1 MSHDRRTVWLT
12 ASCFAGTPLAPVITD
27 IKLLESDR
35 DDGQSKSYNLTFS
48 WKVTLDE
55 LRPVDFFTG
64 TLTLRGV
71 RDTNSSSD
79 GDGKSNSKSYNF
91 TVDGNTTTEYTVVG
105 VEPASEYTVTVC
117 AWNSRGSNCSLPG
130 THSSK
135 VGGVKEDEE
144 DDGLPA
150 GVIVSIV
157 LLVVFVLVCCCLCCL
172 CFCLFCCK
180 FKLSDWISYRP
191 EKRG

>member
-12 ASCFAGTPLAPVITD
+12 DSCFAGTPLAPVITD

-55 LRPVDFFTG
+55 LRPVGFFMG

-135 VGGVKEDEE
+135 VGGVKED
-144 DDGLPA
+144 GLPA